1 MSRPPRSGERPRQ
14 FSLRIPEDLAVKI
27 DQLKEKE
34 GTDSTVIILRAI
46 KFWLEVDGKATND
59 HDLLGRITAI
69 ETELQEQKENECKR
83 FAEYQQELASKNT
96 TINNLNAALNK
107 LQGSFERQQITIEK
121 LVELIG
127 TRN

>member
-46 KFWLEVDGKATND
+46 KFWLDVDGKATND

-69 ETELQEQKENECKR
+69 ETELQNQRENERKR
-83 FAEYQQELASKNT
+83 FTEYQQELANKNSQLIDLSAT
-96 TINNLNAALNK
+96 LTR
-107 LQGSFERQQITIEK
+107 LQGSVERQQSTIEK

>member
-46 KFWLEVDGKATND
+46 KFWLDVDGKATND

-69 ETELQEQKENECKR
+69 ETELQNQRENERKR
-83 FAEYQQELASKNT
+83 FTEYQQELASKNSQLIDLSAT
-96 TINNLNAALNK
+96 LTR
-107 LQGSFERQQITIEK
+107 LQGSVERQQSTIEK